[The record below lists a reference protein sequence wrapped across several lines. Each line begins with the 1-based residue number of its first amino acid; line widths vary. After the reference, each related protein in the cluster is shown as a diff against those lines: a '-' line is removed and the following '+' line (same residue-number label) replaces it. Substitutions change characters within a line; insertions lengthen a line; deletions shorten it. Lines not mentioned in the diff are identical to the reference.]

1 MKKIMYVL
9 LVLFVAST
17 NASAQHVSI
26 QLNFPGGYSARPIM
40 RAPNKNA
47 VWIRPEWVWVG
58 NEYKP
63 KAGYWAM
70 PPRNNARWM
79 PGYWKRTRRG
89 HIWIEGRWL
98 F

>member
-1 MKKIMYVL
+1 MKKIIY
-9 LVLFVAST
+9 VLFVLFVVAAD
-17 NASAQHVSI
+17 ASAQHVSI

-63 KAGYWAM
+63 KAGYWTM